1 MEPSERS
8 LNIFYCYAWSIVGTR
23 LKAANKIRPAMNL
36 RPRLEPSIFLK
47 CSSYKFAYL
56 NDINIFLFCIFS
68 AASPN
73 LQKDQICLLL
83 IQPKAK
89 L

>member
-8 LNIFYCYAWSIVGTR
+8 LNIFYCYAWSIVGTG

-36 RPRLEPSIFLK
+36 RPRLEPSIFFK

-56 NDINIFLFCIFS
+56 NNINIFLFCIFCS
-68 AASPN
+68 FPKSPERS
-73 LQKDQICLLL
+73 DLLTSHST
-83 IQPKAK
+83 
-89 L
+89 